1 MSDLSR
7 RDFLSAATL
16 AGAGAALGPRLPVAN
31 DLRAPSPPDRRTA
44 FPPAAFELDELT
56 ISELQ
61 AGMASGKYTA
71 RRLTELYLGRI
82 AAMDRQGPT
91 LRAMLDLN
99 PDALAIADALDA
111 ERTAGKL
118 RGPMHGIPVVI
129 KDNIATADRMTTTA
143 GSLALEGSIAPRDSG
158 VAARLRAAG
167 AVILGKTNLSE
178 WANYRSTRATS
189 GWSSR
194 GGQCRNPYILDRNP
208 CGSSS
213 GTGSGISAN
222 FAAVGVGT
230 ETDGS
235 IVCPS
240 STNGLVGIKPTVG
253 LVSRAGIIPISHSQ
267 DTAGP
272 MARTVTDAAI
282 LLGALAGPDPRDP
295 ATDLSRGHVAPD
307 YTRFLDPNGLRG
319 ARIGVLRG
327 PFAGYHP
334 EVDRLYQQALDA
346 MKSAG
351 ATVVDEVKLP
361 HNGEY
366 DADEGTVLSYEFK
379 ADLNAYLADLGP
391 AAPRKTL
398 AEIIAFNDG
407 HRDRVMPWFGQE
419 EFLKAESRGPL
430 SDKAYRSARAKCV
443 RLSRKE
449 GIDAA
454 MAAQKLDALVAPTGN
469 PAWPTDPVN
478 GDHFTGGS
486 STPAAV
492 AGYPSITVPMGFVF
506 GLPVGL
512 SFIGGAWSEGTMIRL
527 GFAFEQATKVRRP
540 PGFLATLPDGA

>member
-1 MSDLSR
+1 IAD
-7 RDFLSAATL
+7 
-16 AGAGAALGPRLPVAN
+16 
-31 DLRAPSPPDRRTA
+31 
-44 FPPAAFELDELT
+44 
-56 ISELQ
+56 LQ
-61 AGMASGKYTA
+61 AGMRSGKYSS
-71 RRLTELYLGRI
+71 RQLTELYLGRI
-82 AAMDRQGPT
+82 AAMDRQGPS
-91 LRAMLDLN
+91 LHAMLDLN
-99 PDALAIADALDA
+99 PDALTIAGGLDA
-111 ERTAGKL
+111 ERKGGKL

-129 KDNIATADRMTTTA
+129 KDNIATADKMTTTA

-178 WANYRSTRATS
+178 WANYRSTHSTS

-213 GTGSGISAN
+213 GTGSGVSAN
-222 FAAVGVGT
+222 FAAVGVGS

-282 LLGALAGPDPRDP
+282 LLTALAGADPRDS
-295 ATDLSRGHVAPD
+295 ATQDRAAKFGID
-307 YTRFLDPNGLRG
+307 YTRSLDPAGLKG

-327 PFAGYHP
+327 SFVGFHP
-334 EVDRLYQQALDA
+334 VVDQLYQAAIDA
-346 MKSAG
+346 MKAAG
-351 ATVVDEVKLP
+351 AVIVDDVKLP

-366 DADEGTVLSYEFK
+366 DSAEGVVLSYEFK

-391 AAPRKTL
+391 SAPRKTL
-398 AEIIAFNDG
+398 AEIIKFNDD
-407 HRDRVMPWFGQE
+407 HKDRVMPWFGQE
-419 EFLKAESRGPL
+419 EFLRAVKRGPL
-430 SDKAYRSARAKCV
+430 TDKDYVDARAKCV
-443 RLSRKE
+443 QLSRE
-449 GIDAA
+449 QGLDAVLHD
-454 MAAQKLDALVAPTGN
+454 QQLDALVAPTGN
-469 PAWPTDPVN
+469 PAWPTDWVN

-492 AGYPSITVPMGFVF
+492 AGYPSITVPMGSVS
-506 GLPVGL
+506 GLPVGI
-512 SFIGGAWSEGTMIRL
+512 SFIGRAWAEAMMIRL
-527 GFAFEQATKVRRP
+527 GFAYEQASKFRRVP
-540 PGFLATLPDGA
+540 QFLPTLPATP

>member
-7 RDFLSAATL
+7 RDFLSAA
-16 AGAGAALGPRLPVAN
+16 AVAGAALRVSPHGITP
-31 DLRAPSPPDRRTA
+31 DPSPSLPPDRPTA
-44 FPPAAFELDELT
+44 LPPAFELEEAT
-56 ISELQ
+56 ISQLQ
-61 AGMASGKYTA
+61 AGMASGKYTSA
-71 RRLTELYLGRI
+71 HLTELYLGRI

-99 PDALAIADALDA
+99 PDSQAIAAQLDA
-111 ERTAGKL
+111 ERKSGKV

-129 KDNIATADRMTTTA
+129 KDNIATADKMTTTA

-178 WANYRSTRATS
+178 WANYRSTRSTS

-194 GGQCRNPYILDRNP
+194 GGQCRNPYVLDRNP

-213 GTGSGISAN
+213 GTGSGVSAN
-222 FAAVGVGT
+222 FAAAGVGS

-272 MARTVTDAAI
+272 MGRSVTDAAI
-282 LLGALAGPDPRDP
+282 LLTALAGADTRDSATQASAAKFGIDYTKSLDP
-295 ATDLSRGHVAPD
+295 A
-307 YTRFLDPNGLRG
+307 GLKG

-327 PFAGYHP
+327 NFVGFHP
-334 EVDRLYQQALDA
+334 VVDQLYQAAIDA
-346 MKSAG
+346 MKAAG
-351 ATVVDEVKLP
+351 AVIIDEVKLP
-361 HNGEY
+361 HSGEY
-366 DADEGTVLSYEFK
+366 DGAEGVVLSYEFK

-398 AEIIAFNDG
+398 AEIIKFNED
-407 HRDRVMPWFGQE
+407 HKDRVMPWFGQE
-419 EFLKAESRGPL
+419 EFLRAEERGPL
-430 SDKAYRSARAKCV
+430 TEQAYIDARAKCV
-443 RLSRKE
+443 QLSRE
-449 GIDAA
+449 QGLDALLHD
-454 MAAQKLDALVAPTGN
+454 QQLDALVAPTGN
-469 PAWPTDPVN
+469 PAWPTDLIN
-478 GDHFTGGS
+478 ADHFTGGS

-492 AGYPSITVPMGFVF
+492 AGYPSITVPMGFVC
-506 GLPVGL
+506 GLPVGI
-512 SFIGGAWSEGTMIRL
+512 SFIGKAWAEETMVRF
-527 GFAFEQATKVRRP
+527 GFAFEQVTKCRRAP
-540 PGFLATLPDGA
+540 QFLPTIADTP

>member
-1 MSDLSR
+1 MAELSR

-16 AGAGAALGPRLPVAN
+16 AGAGAVIAPRVKDAAVPESPAPPALPARSV
-31 DLRAPSPPDRRTA
+31 
-44 FPPAAFELDELT
+44 AAFELDEAT
-56 ISELQ
+56 ISDLR
-61 AGMASGKYTA
+61 AGMASGKYTSA
-71 RRLTELYLGRI
+71 GLTELYLGRI
-82 AAMDRQGPT
+82 AAMDRQGPA

-99 PDALAIADALDA
+99 PDAPAIAAQLDV
-111 ERTAGKL
+111 ERKAGRL

-178 WANYRSTRATS
+178 WANYRSTRSTS

-213 GTGSGISAN
+213 GTGSGVSAS
-222 FAAVGVGT
+222 FAAAGVGS

-282 LLGALAGPDPRDP
+282 LLTALAGADPRDS
-295 ATDLSRGHVAPD
+295 ATRDRAARFGID
-307 YTRFLDPNGLRG
+307 YARSLDPAGLKG
-319 ARIGVLRG
+319 ARIGVLRDG
-327 PFAGYHP
+327 FAGFHP
-334 EVDRLYQQALDA
+334 VVDQLYQAAIDA
-346 MKSAG
+346 MKAAG
-351 ATVVDEVKLP
+351 AVIVDEVKLP

-366 DADEGTVLSYEFK
+366 DGAEGVVLSYEFK

-391 AAPRKTL
+391 SAPRKTL
-398 AEIIAFNDG
+398 AEIIRFNDD

-419 EFLKAESRGPL
+419 EFLRAEKRGPL
-430 SDKAYRSARAKCV
+430 TDQAYLDARAKCV
-443 RLSRKE
+443 QLSRE
-449 GIDAA
+449 QGIDAVLRD
-454 MAAQKLDALVAPTGN
+454 QQLDALVAPTGN
-469 PAWPTDPVN
+469 PAWPTDWVN

-492 AGYPSITVPMGFVF
+492 SGYPSITVPMGFVA
-506 GLPVGL
+506 GLPVGI
-512 SFIGGAWSEGTMIRL
+512 SFIGTAWAEATMVRL
-527 GFAFEQATKVRRP
+527 GFAFEQVTKARRAP
-540 PGFLATLPDGA
+540 KFLPTLADAR